1 MVWEIKS
8 KSIHSY
14 LYLFRSY
21 GFTFFIYVS
30 GGAMKKR
37 PGNPN
42 WGGARL
48 ESKLIEKHADQWCKD
63 NGYPL
68 IKRKYVY
75 KGKWKLVDIQR

>member
-1 MVWEIKS
+1 
-8 KSIHSY
+8 
-14 LYLFRSY
+14 
-21 GFTFFIYVS
+21 
-30 GGAMKKR
+30 MKKR
-37 PGNPN
+37 PGNPK

>member
-1 MVWEIKS
+1 MVWRIKR
-8 KSIHSY
+8 KSIYSY
-14 LYLFRSY
+14 LYFFR
-21 GFTFFIYVS
+21 FDDITFFVYVS
-30 GGAMKKR
+30 VGFMKKR